1 MAHFSRPRLSHI
13 EVVQQSFVVSFFCN
27 VCGAGNAV
35 EDFAGEAATCACGSN
50 VRVRALIHLLSLEL
64 FGQSFPLVEFPR
76 LKAIRALGMT
86 DKPGYARL
94 LADKFD
100 YTNTYYGREPRF
112 DFTESHPGLYGAYD
126 FILSADVLEHV
137 APPVERVIGEIYRL
151 LKPHGFLAATVPCA
165 PSGEMREH
173 FPDLHEYRVA
183 PLGNSA
189 VLINRRRDGSL
200 EIREDLA
207 FHGGGGDTLE
217 MRRFGIA
224 GIGATAIEAGF
235 REVRYW
241 DDNVPGIG
249 ILFDADVSQ
258 PFIARKDA
266 FAMDSA
272 MRTQLVEEWRATRL
286 EAEDARKR
294 SGLLAVERERERERA
309 DRLALQMQMASR
321 SRLLRLGRKLGLGP
335 KFG

>member
-1 MAHFSRPRLSHI
+1 M
-13 EVVQQSFVVSFFCN
+13 VSFFCN
-27 VCGAGNAV
+27 VCGIENAV
-35 EDFAGEAATCACGSN
+35 ENFASEPATCACGSN

-86 DKPGYARL
+86 DKPGYARI

-112 DFTESHPGLYGAYD
+112 DFTESHPGLYGSYD

-137 APPVERVIGEIYRL
+137 APPVARVIGEIYRL
-151 LKPHGFLAATVPCA
+151 LKPHGFLGATVPCA
-165 PSGEMREH
+165 PGGEMREH
-173 FPDLHEYRVA
+173 FPDLHEYRVV
-183 PLGNSA
+183 PLGDSA
-189 VLINRRRDGSL
+189 VLINRRRDGGL

-207 FHGGGGDTLE
+207 FHGGGGDTIE
-217 MRRFGIA
+217 MRRFGFA
-224 GIGATAIEAGF
+224 GIGAAALTAGF

-241 DDNVPGIG
+241 NENVPELG

-258 PFIARKDA
+258 PFLARKDA
-266 FAMDSA
+266 FVVDLAV
-272 MRTQLVEEWRATRL
+272 RTQLVEEWRARRR
-286 EAEDARKR
+286 EVEDERKR
-294 SGLLAVERERERERA
+294 AGLLAVERERERERA
-309 DRLALQMQMASR
+309 ARLALQMQMASR
-321 SRLLRLGRKLGLGP
+321 SRWLRLGRKLGLGP